1 MHTMVTFCS
10 LLLWQ
15 PLARDAPARSVEDPS
30 ARVVRLVKAK
40 GHAPSPL
47 FRIAPDE
54 PDRCQ
59 TGLYMS
65 LTPHCLRELRPGVPA
80 LGVFVKDLVAC
91 YRESQCES
99 RANMPSASALA
110 TMMFDDDS
118 LAAILLRGGDEESWG
133 FAALHRP
140 GVKRDVLSMLFRRL
154 YSAIMDSGVACTDRH
169 PAPLR
174 SVLTRSLG
182 AAAAATL
189 VGCRPKL

>member
-1 MHTMVTFCS
+1 MVTFCS

-15 PLARDAPARSVEDPS
+15 PLARHAPVRSVEDPS

-80 LGVFVKDLVAC
+80 LGVLPLLLED
-91 YRESQCES
+91 
-99 RANMPSASALA
+99 MPTGTTGTTSKLPSTTSTTSA
-110 TMMFDDDS
+110 T
-118 LAAILLRGGDEESWG
+118 
-133 FAALHRP
+133 
-140 GVKRDVLSMLFRRL
+140 
-154 YSAIMDSGVACTDRH
+154 
-169 PAPLR
+169 
-174 SVLTRSLG
+174 
-182 AAAAATL
+182 
-189 VGCRPKL
+189 